1 MMTKSLQVLLAI
13 ILVAFGAP
21 LTSAYADTTKIT
33 FVTDWKAQTEQ
44 GGFYQAVAEGLYE
57 DAGLDVKIRQGG
69 PAINIPQLLAAGAV
83 DFAMGSNSFIPINLV
98 VAGADAKAV
107 MASFQKDPQV
117 LITHKRD
124 DIKSIADMRGRPI
137 MISDA
142 SVNSFWV
149 WLKAKYD
156 FQDEQIR
163 KYTFNMAPFIVDKT
177 AIQQGYV
184 SSEPYLIKK
193 EGDVDPQ
200 VFLLA
205 DEGYPGYGAMIL
217 ASGEQIRNNPDTVQ
231 AFVNASIL
239 GWKSYLHGDPSGGN
253 ALIKADNEEM
263 TDEIIAQA
271 IDKMRTYGIVDS
283 GDTEQLGIGA
293 MTDERW
299 KSFFDVMAE
308 NDVFASDVDYRAAY
322 SKQFVNKGLGTT
334 DSSPTAD

>member
-1 MMTKSLQVLLAI
+1 MTTNSIQTVFAAVLG
-13 ILVAFGAP
+13 AFCLFA
-21 LTSAYADTTKIT
+21 SAAYADTTKIT
-33 FVTDWKAQTEQ
+33 FVTDWKAQAEQ
-44 GGFYQAVAEGLYE
+44 GGFYQAVAEGLYK
-57 DAGLDVKIRQGG
+57 DVGLDVKIRQGG

-124 DIKSIADMRGRPI
+124 DIKSLADMRGHPI

-142 SVNSFWV
+142 SINSFWV
-149 WLKAKYD
+149 WLRAKYE
-156 FQDEQIR
+156 FQDNQIR

-200 VFLLA
+200 VYLLA

-217 ASGEQIRNNPDTVQ
+217 ASGKQIRDHPETVQ
-231 AFVNASIL
+231 AFVDASIL
-239 GWKSYLHGDPSGGN
+239 GWKSYLFGDPSSGN

-271 IDKMRTYGIVDS
+271 IDKMRDYGIVDS
-283 GDTEQLGIGA
+283 GDTEELGIGA

-299 KSFFDVMAE
+299 ESFFNVMAD
-308 NDVFASDVDYRAAY
+308 NGVFEKEIDYRAAY
-322 SKQFVNKGLGTT
+322 TKQFVNKGLGKEAPA
-334 DSSPTAD
+334 SSSN